1 MLAYYITIFLKG
13 SAKGLF
19 FPIWILHMSNNKI
32 SLFFIGILGS
42 VLETIRFITEI
53 PFGAFADK
61 YGRKVSIFLSA
72 FLYSIAFFLFS
83 FGNTVYMLVFS
94 VLIMGLADSFESGAL
109 EAWLADH
116 LIQKGEAGKLDNE
129 LRKMYI
135 ILIAGSIIGAIFIT
149 YLYRID
155 TIMPFLVS
163 AVLCLIA
170 AIITYIFVPESLPMS
185 HQSNIDTSIINKV
198 KLSVSYVLSSKTLLF
213 LSLAMFLFAIGFDGI
228 ERFYQTYLKFKK
240 FNVFWISNIYIIS
253 AIFSLVF
260 MFLQN
265 ILINSK
271 KDYLPIIGTIKI
283 SMFIIL
289 TVAIFININIVSY
302 LCLVSFFVLEVIF
315 RPYLQSY
322 LNKIIDSEIRATT
335 LSFFQFAEA
344 SGEILA
350 GIGIG
355 YSIKFLGISYGL
367 FVSSVFIL
375 ISGLVVFVLL
385 FFERIYSDAN

>member
-1 MLAYYITIFLKG
+1 MLAYYVTIFLKG
-13 SAKGLF
+13 TAKGLF
-19 FPIWILHMSNNKI
+19 FPIWILHISNNKI
-32 SLFFIGILGS
+32 SLFFIGILGTI
-42 VLETIRFITEI
+42 LETVRFITEI
-53 PFGAFADK
+53 PLGAFADK
-61 YGRKVSIFLSA
+61 YGRKVSLFLSA
-72 FLYSIAFFLFS
+72 FLYFMAFFLFS
-83 FGNTVYMLVFS
+83 LGNTIYMFVFS

-116 LIQKGEAGKLDNE
+116 LILKGKVDKLENE

-149 YLYRID
+149 HLYKMN

-163 AVLCLIA
+163 AVLYLIA
-170 AIITYIFVPESLPMS
+170 TLITCIFVPESLPVS
-185 HQSNIDTSIINKV
+185 RSSNINKSIINKI
-198 KLSVSYVLSSKTLLF
+198 KLSVSYVMSSKTLLL

-228 ERFYQTYLKFKK
+228 ERFYQTYLKYRK

-253 AIFSLVF
+253 AIFGLAF

-265 ILINSK
+265 MLINNK
-271 KDYLPIIGTIKI
+271 KNDLLIIGNLKI

-289 TVAIFININIVSY
+289 TVAIFINLNIISY
-302 LCLVSFFVLEVIF
+302 LCLVSFFVLEVIL

-322 LNKIIDSEIRATT
+322 LNKFIDSEIRATT

-344 SGEILA
+344 CGEILA

-355 YSIKFLGISYGL
+355 YFIKVLGISYGL
-367 FVSSVFIL
+367 FVSAVFIL
-375 ISGLVVFVLL
+375 ISGLAVFVLL
-385 FFERIYSDAN
+385 FFERIY